1 MPERLGRTG
10 TRSDTDET
18 AVEPGTGDAGPAGA
32 GAGWRRL
39 SRRTLGVHLKW
50 LVPPAASLGAYALW
64 TGGDLEVASLYKLG
78 MVSVAFVA
86 VTVYEVVQLLTTHF
100 RVTGEVFELRK
111 GLVLRRHRSIRRGR
125 VRRVDLTAGP
135 AQQLFALVIVRIGT
149 GSGPHGKDHEVKL
162 SALSKRDALALQAE
176 LLAGAGAPA
185 EDPARDPAVAEDGT
199 IAALRWS
206 WIRYAPLTMWGGL
219 AIVGLVALATR
230 VADWFGLSLDGV
242 FRWLA
247 RFFQEASPVQVIL
260 SFGAVFAVLSALSSL
275 LLFCEQWWRYR
286 FEIEGRYTY
295 RVRRGL
301 LTTRQIAIDRRRVRG
316 VEVTQPLPLR
326 LFGAGRVEVIATGL
340 GASDD
345 DYTGMQ
351 VVTPAVPRGEADRI
365 AAAIAE
371 QSPSPTAT
379 TRLRPH
385 PPAALRRRL
394 LRGVAAALVPAAVL
408 VVLGWSIAPA
418 VLPSVGIVAAAGV
431 LLGLLLGVDAYRAL
445 GHDVSGD
452 YLVTRYGTLR
462 RHTVALRRD
471 GVIGWRISRSPGQRL
486 SGLVTVS
493 AVTAAGKGGAYQVR
507 DVRLPDGVAF
517 AGEAVPGL
525 LAPFVV
531 ARQAPEPEPARR

>member
-1 MPERLGRTG
+1 MPERLGRTE
-10 TRSDTDET
+10 TRSDADET
-18 AVEPGTGDAGPAGA
+18 AVEPETGDA

-64 TGGDLEVASLYKLG
+64 TGGELEVASLYKLG

-86 VTVYEVVQLLTTHF
+86 VTVYEVVQLLTTRF

-111 GLVLRRHRSIRRGR
+111 GLVLRRHRSIRRDR

-149 GSGPHGKDHEVKL
+149 GSGPQGKDHEVTL

-176 LLAGAGAPA
+176 LLAGAGAAA
-185 EDPARDPAVAEDGT
+185 EDDPAEDGT

-260 SFGAVFAVLSALSSL
+260 SFGVVFAVLSALSSL

-286 FEIEGRYTY
+286 FEVEGLYTY

-326 LFGAGRVEVIATGL
+326 LFGAGRVEVLATGL

-394 LRGVAAALVPAAVL
+394 LRAVLAALVPAAVL
-408 VVLGWSIAPA
+408 AVLGWTIAPA

-431 LLGLLLGVDAYRAL
+431 VLGVLLGVDAYRAL

-531 ARQAPEPEPARR
+531 PRQAPEPEPAHR

>member
-1 MPERLGRTG
+1 MPEGQGRTEILAG
-10 TRSDTDET
+10 ET
-18 AVEPGTGDAGPAGA
+18 AVAPSGNTGPAEAGPGD
-32 GAGWRRL
+32 GWRRL
-39 SRRTLGVHLKW
+39 NLRMLGVHLKW
-50 LVPPAASLGAYALW
+50 LVPPAASLGAYAVW
-64 TGGDLEVASLYKLG
+64 TGGDLQVASLYKLA

-86 VTVYEVVQLLTTHF
+86 VTGYEMVQLLTTRF
-100 RVTGEVFELRK
+100 RLTGEVFELRK
-111 GLVLRRHRSIRRGR
+111 GLVLRRHRSIRRDR

-135 AQQLFALVIVRIGT
+135 AQQLFALVVVRVGT
-149 GSGPHGKDHEVKL
+149 GSGSHGKDHEVKL
-162 SALSKRDALALQAE
+162 SALAKRDALALQAE
-176 LLAGAGAPA
+176 LLAGADASA
-185 EDPARDPAVAEDGT
+185 ENSARGTAEDGT

-219 AIVGLVALATR
+219 AIVGIVALATR
-230 VADWFGLSLDGV
+230 VADWFGLTLDGV
-242 FRWLA
+242 FDWLA
-247 RFFQEASPVQVIL
+247 RFFREASPAQVIL
-260 SFGAVFAVLSALSSL
+260 SFGGVFAVLSALSSL

-286 FEIEGRYTY
+286 FEVEGRYTY

-301 LTTRQIAIDRRRVRG
+301 VTTRRIAIDRRRIRG

-340 GASDD
+340 GSSDD

-365 AAAIAE
+365 AGAIAE
-371 QSPSPTAT
+371 QAPSPTAT
-379 TRLRPH
+379 TPLRSH
-385 PPAALRRRL
+385 PRAALRRRL
-394 LRGVAAALVPAAVL
+394 LRSVAAALVPAVVL
-408 VVLGWSIAPA
+408 AVLGWTVAPD
-418 VLPSVGIVAAAGV
+418 VLPGAGIVAVAGV
-431 LLGLLLGVDAYRAL
+431 LIAVLLGVDAYRAL
-445 GHDVSGD
+445 GHEVSGD

-486 SGLVTVS
+486 AGLVTVS

-507 DVRLPDGVAF
+507 DVGFPDGLAF

-531 ARQAPEPEPARR
+531 GAQATEPEPEAR